1 MYSND
6 DLTRDILNK
15 LKFKINQVIKQFS
28 LTVISNDNH
37 IINRLKERDL
47 NNMDL
52 RTVLTSLYK
61 KQLPDFI
68 YLALLPENKRPFK
81 IEVKNK
87 DIIIAMSRID
97 EYTWKINTVL
107 DPKIHSKHEKT
118 GVYQRY
124 INEDPKWIDCGI
136 PHTGDMVKW

>member
-6 DLTRDILNK
+6 DLTRNILSQYK
-15 LKFKINQVIKQFS
+15 HKINRVLKQFPIV
-28 LTVISNDNH
+28 LISNDKH
-37 IINRLKERDL
+37 IIERLKDRDL

-52 RTVLTSLYK
+52 RTVLTSLYRTY
-61 KQLPDFI
+61 LPDFI
-68 YLALLPENKRPFK
+68 FLATLQENKRPFK
-81 IEVKNK
+81 IEIKHN
-87 DIIIAMSRID
+87 DIIMVMSRID

-124 INEDPKWIDCGI
+124 INTNMKPSGGMKW
-136 PHTGDMVKW
+136 